1 MTDRTKLILQ
11 ARRSGS
17 CYGSG
22 EPRWLEG
29 RAKRPSK
36 TVPQAEQQRQAA
48 VKLLRRHGK
57 ENQRALNLARR
68 LERCRKNKRCLSGAC
83 PICHRA
89 YQRRFVGWANRF
101 LKKDGR
107 MFRVVS
113 AIPAKGVSEGE
124 LK

>member
-1 MTDRTKLILQ
+1 MSDRTRVILR
-11 ARRSGS
+11 ARRKGS

-22 EPRWLEG
+22 EPRWSEG
-29 RAKRPSK
+29 RAQRPSK
-36 TVPQAEQQRQAA
+36 TTSQAEQQRRAA

-107 MFRVVS
+107 KFRVVS

>member
-36 TVPQAEQQRQAA
+36 TISQAEQQRRAA

-57 ENQRALNLARR
+57 ENQRALHLARR

-83 PICHRA
+83 PVCHRA
-89 YQRRFVGWANRF
+89 YQRLFVRAARRL
-101 LKKDGR
+101 LKNDGR
-107 MFRVVS
+107 KFRVVS
-113 AIPAKGVSEGE
+113 AIPAKGVGEGE

>member
-36 TVPQAEQQRQAA
+36 TASQAEQQRRAA

-57 ENQRALNLARR
+57 ETQRALNLARR

-83 PICHRA
+83 PVCHRA
-89 YQRRFVGWANRF
+89 YQRLFVRAARRL
-101 LKKDGR
+101 LKKDR
-107 MFRVVS
+107 RKFKVVS
-113 AIPAKGVSEGE
+113 AIPANSIGEGD

>member
-36 TVPQAEQQRQAA
+36 SASQAEQQRQAA

-101 LKKDGR
+101 LKNDGR
-107 MFRVVS
+107 KFRVVS
-113 AIPAKGVSEGE
+113 AIPANCVREGE